1 MRGGP
6 EGKGQAADY
15 RILILGRLD
24 RRWTGYFPELSIRST
39 TAPDGME
46 ATCLSGTITDQSAL
60 RGILCR
66 IWDLGLTV
74 SGIERLTAGSEE
86 RNS

>member
-1 MRGGP
+1 MRGGS

-24 RRWTGYFPELSIRST
+24 RRWTGYFPGLSIRSAM
-39 TAPDGME
+39 APDGAE

-60 RGILCR
+60 RGILCQ

-74 SGIERLTAGSEE
+74 SGMERLTAGNEE